1 MRMKKRMGSRK
12 RRWMEGEMDVAG
24 EFNGERGDVVH
35 PCTASFA
42 FKKGGGVS
50 RQEKGDKG
58 RWREG
63 REEGV

>member
-1 MRMKKRMGSRK
+1 
-12 RRWMEGEMDVAG
+12 MEGEMDGAG

-50 RQEKGDKG
+50 RQEKGDEG